1 MKRTARQSRPQLV
14 CVLADN
20 SASMRGE
27 KAAAATNGIREMLL
41 NCQTRGPR
49 GTDRSYFRV
58 VVVKFG
64 DSAELL
70 PNCNMTPVRQIDP
83 ESIEIC
89 GDGGGTNITGA
100 LEVAYDGLKRYLS
113 EYVAEHAEREQ
124 HPVPLVVLFSDGR
137 NGYGKPEPVA
147 EKIKSLRIDDD
158 PVVIAAA
165 GVSVNEADKLD
176 EGQLRRIASPEC
188 YLHISDVR
196 VLGHFLSEVG
206 SSGASSPSEVAQVI
220 ERVRRLRLIEG

>member
-1 MKRTARQSRPQLV
+1 MKRTARKSRPQLV

-27 KAAAATNGIREMLL
+27 KAIAATKGIREMLL

-49 GTDRSYFRV
+49 GADRSYFRLV
-58 VVVKFG
+58 VIKFG
-64 DSAELL
+64 DSAELI
-70 PNCNMTPVRQIDP
+70 PECNMTPVRRIDP
-83 ESIEIC
+83 ESIAIA

-100 LEVAYDGLKRYLS
+100 LEVAYEGLKRYLS
-113 EYVAEHAEREQ
+113 EFVMEHPEREQ
-124 HPVPLVVLFSDGR
+124 HPIPLVVLFSDGR

-165 GVSVNEADKLD
+165 GVSVKESDKLD
-176 EGQLRRIASPEC
+176 EAQLRKIASPEC

-206 SSGASSPSEVAQVI
+206 SSGASSPAEVAQII
-220 ERVRRLRLIEG
+220 ERVRGLRVTD